1 MIRGRE
7 AKSQTR
13 PLVIEDRIVDP
24 LLVVVFDSAACEI
37 GEIYRG
43 FEMLSQLIREH
54 ALTEA
59 QSSDW
64 AAVAAILNAQVQQ
77 PRTTK
82 AYYTEVYQTLGD
94 ADMRHTLRVMA
105 ADEIGQAGVARLNDA
120 SLDGGMY
127 FAHPITVGLIES
139 LRSQLNPGVADKL
152 LNLGI
157 VETTFAADSGLE
169 PVTPEDCSAAYLV
182 GSDVLLSVNI
192 SGGVTRC
199 SFQVIRDGQQVRIQS
214 LTEGQGS
221 EADQALLTAI
231 ESAINAYLI
240 EV

>member
-1 MIRGRE
+1 
-7 AKSQTR
+7 
-13 PLVIEDRIVDP
+13 VD
-24 LLVVVFDSAACEI
+24 FDSAAI
-37 GEIYRG
+37 GKCEIYRG
-43 FEMLSQLIREH
+43 FEMLGKLIREH

-59 QSSDW
+59 QSSNW
-64 AAVAAILNAQVQQ
+64 TAVAAILNAPVQR
-77 PRTTK
+77 PRPTK

-127 FAHPITVGLIES
+127 FAHPITVGLVQS

-152 LNLGI
+152 LCLGS
-157 VETTFAADSGLE
+157 VESTLAADAGLE
-169 PVTPEDCSAAYLV
+169 PVTPEECSAAYLI
-182 GSDVLLSVNI
+182 GADVLLSVNI
-192 SGGVTRC
+192 TGGVTRC
-199 SFQVIRDGQQVRIQS
+199 SLQVIRDGVQVKMQS

-231 ESAINAYLI
+231 ETAINTFLI
-240 EV
+240 EG

>member
-1 MIRGRE
+1 
-7 AKSQTR
+7 
-13 PLVIEDRIVDP
+13 
-24 LLVVVFDSAACEI
+24 
-37 GEIYRG
+37 
-43 FEMLSQLIREH
+43 MLGKLIREH

-64 AAVAAILNAQVQQ
+64 TAVAAILNAPVQQ

-82 AYYTEVYQTLGD
+82 AFYIEVYQTLGD

-127 FAHPITVGLIES
+127 FAHPITVGLVQS

-152 LNLGI
+152 LSLGAT
-157 VETTFAADSGLE
+157 ETTLAAEAGLE
-169 PVTPEDCSAAYLV
+169 PVTPEQCSAAYSV
-182 GSDVLLSVNI
+182 GADVLLSVNI
-192 SGGVTRC
+192 TGGVTRC
-199 SFQVIRDGQQVRIQS
+199 SLQVIREGRQVKMQS

-231 ESAINAYLI
+231 ENAVNTFLM
-240 EV
+240 ES

>member
-1 MIRGRE
+1 LSKHW
-7 AKSQTR
+7 AF
-13 PLVIEDRIVDP
+13 ED
-24 LLVVVFDSAACEI
+24 
-37 GEIYRG
+37 

-64 AAVAAILNAQVQQ
+64 TAVAAILNAPVQQ

-82 AYYTEVYQTLGD
+82 AFYIEVYQTLGD

-127 FAHPITVGLIES
+127 FAHPITVGLVES

-152 LNLGI
+152 LSLGV
-157 VETTFAADSGLE
+157 VESTLAAEAGLG
-169 PVTPEDCSAAYLV
+169 PVTPEECATAYLE
-182 GSDVLLSVNI
+182 GADVLLSVNI
-192 SGGVTRC
+192 TGGFTRC
-199 SFQVIRDGQQVRIQS
+199 SLQVIRDGVQVKMQS
-214 LTEGQGS
+214 LSEGQGS
-221 EADQALLTAI
+221 HADRELLTAI
-231 ESAINAYLI
+231 ETAINTFLT
-240 EV
+240 ES

>member
-1 MIRGRE
+1 M
-7 AKSQTR
+7 T
-13 PLVIEDRIVDP
+13 
-24 LLVVVFDSAACEI
+24 
-37 GEIYRG
+37 
-43 FEMLSQLIREH
+43 LSQAIREH
-54 ALTEA
+54 ALAAA
-59 QSSDW
+59 QASDW
-64 AAVAAILNAQVQQ
+64 QSVADTLNAPVQR
-77 PRTTK
+77 PRSTK

-152 LNLGI
+152 LSLGV
-157 VETTFAADSGLE
+157 VESTLAADAGLE
-169 PVTPEDCSAAYLV
+169 PVTPEECSSAYLV
-182 GSDVLLSVNI
+182 GADVLLSVNI
-192 SGGVTRC
+192 TGGITRC
-199 SFQVIRDGQQVRIQS
+199 SLQVIRDGVQVKMQS

-231 ESAINAYLI
+231 ETAINTFLI
-240 EV
+240 EG